1 MTSTGERVFYS
12 MVIGFVATAPF
23 YVLEYY
29 YSGGYPQGVP
39 AALFRMMWVETTLI
53 SFLTFLIYR
62 TPFANATSQWIVP
75 FLLKLAAIV
84 VIAIAWITIV
94 IDQMPCFL
102 GARGC

>member
-12 MVIGFVATAPF
+12 MVIGFLATAPF

-53 SFLTFLIYR
+53 SFLAFSIYK
-62 TPFANATSQWIVP
+62 TPFANAVRQWIIP
-75 FLLKLAAIV
+75 FLLKLAAMS
-84 VIAIAWITIV
+84 VIAIAWVTIV
-94 IDQMPCFL
+94 IDQMPCFF
-102 GARGC
+102 GGRGC